1 MKKKV
6 AFALSVAIVAGSISL
21 VAAKPRENHR
31 NAFRQANSVAVKS
44 ENRKETFAV
53 KSNEAKY
60 TKFAGKVR
68 AKGREIKF
76 DVPPV
81 IKSGTTLIPVRAV
94 VESLGANVNWDAASN
109 TVTITKGDKTIVFDL
124 NNSKVYV
131 NGAEVTI
138 EVSPM
143 TINNRTFVPIRFIAE
158 ILGEKI
164 NYDNNAGDID
174 IEDDNTQNSTV
185 SQDVYGQTDETV
197 SQDVYGSNNTDNT
210 DNTDNTV
217 VNSVYDEQD

>member
-1 MKKKV
+1 MKKLV
-6 AFALSVAIVAGSISL
+6 AFALSIVLVISSISL
-21 VAAKPRENHR
+21 VIAKPREN
-31 NAFRQANSVAVKS
+31 
-44 ENRKETFAV
+44 NRKTT
-53 KSNEAKY
+53 KSVEVVSQRNENGQIESEDRVTEAKY
-60 TKFAGKVR
+60 TKFAGKMK
-68 AKGREIKF
+68 ANGREIKF
-76 DVPPV
+76 DIPPV

-94 VESLGANVNWDAASN
+94 VKSLGANVNWDAASN

-131 NGAEVTI
+131 NGTEVTI
-138 EVSPM
+138 EVPPM

-164 NYDNNAGDID
+164 NYDNNTGNID

-197 SQDVYGSNNTDNT
+197 SQDVYGSNDT

>member
-1 MKKKV
+1 MKKMV
-6 AFALSVAIVAGSISL
+6 AFALSIVLVISSISL
-21 VAAKPRENHR
+21 VIAKPRENNRTTTRSVKVVSQR
-31 NAFRQANSVAVKS
+31 N
-44 ENRKETFAV
+44 ENGQIESDDRVTEV
-53 KSNEAKY
+53 KY
-60 TKFAGKVR
+60 TKFAGKMK
-68 AKGREIKF
+68 ANGREIKF
-76 DVPPV
+76 DIPPV
-81 IKSGTTLIPVRAV
+81 VKSGTTLIPVRAV

-131 NGAEVTI
+131 NGTEVTI
-138 EVSPM
+138 SMPAMEIS
-143 TINNRTFVPIRFIAE
+143 NRTFVPLRFIAE
-158 ILGEKI
+158 SLGVKI
-164 NYDNNAGDID
+164 NYDDNTGNID

-197 SQDVYGSNNTDNT
+197 SQEVYGSNDT

>member
-1 MKKKV
+1 MKKIV
-6 AFALSVAIVAGSISL
+6 AFALSIVLVISSISL
-21 VAAKPRENHR
+21 VIAKPREN
-31 NAFRQANSVAVKS
+31 
-44 ENRKETFAV
+44 NRKTTKSVEVVSQRNENGQIESEDRVTAV
-53 KSNEAKY
+53 KY
-60 TKFAGKVR
+60 TKFAGKMK
-68 AKGREIKF
+68 ANGREIKF
-76 DVPPV
+76 DIPPV
-81 IKSGTTLIPVRAV
+81 VKSGTTLIPVRAV

-131 NGAEVTI
+131 NGTEVTI
-138 EVSPM
+138 SMPAMEIS
-143 TINNRTFVPIRFIAE
+143 NRTFVPLRFIAE
-158 ILGEKI
+158 SLGVKI
-164 NYDNNAGDID
+164 NYDNNTGNID

-197 SQDVYGSNNTDNT
+197 SQEVYGSNDT

>member
-1 MKKKV
+1 MRKMV
-6 AFALSVAIVAGSISL
+6 AFALSIVLVISSISL
-21 VAAKPRENHR
+21 VIAKPREN
-31 NAFRQANSVAVKS
+31 
-44 ENRKETFAV
+44 NRKTTRSV
-53 KSNEAKY
+53 KVVSQRNENGQIESDDRVTEVKY
-60 TKFAGKVR
+60 TKFAGKMK
-68 AKGREIKF
+68 ANGREIKF
-76 DVPPV
+76 DIPPV
-81 IKSGTTLIPVRAV
+81 VKSGTTLIPVRAV

-131 NGAEVTI
+131 NGTEVTI
-138 EVSPM
+138 SMPAMEIS
-143 TINNRTFVPIRFIAE
+143 NRTFVPLRFIAE
-158 ILGEKI
+158 SLGVKI
-164 NYDNNAGDID
+164 NYDDNTGNID

-197 SQDVYGSNNTDNT
+197 SQEVYGSNDT

>member
-1 MKKKV
+1 MV
-6 AFALSVAIVAGSISL
+6 AFALSIVLVISSISL
-21 VAAKPRENHR
+21 VIAKPREN
-31 NAFRQANSVAVKS
+31 
-44 ENRKETFAV
+44 NRKTTRSV
-53 KSNEAKY
+53 NVVSQRNENGQIESDDRVTEVKY
-60 TKFAGKVR
+60 TKFAGKMK
-68 AKGREIKF
+68 ANGREIKF
-76 DVPPV
+76 DIPPV
-81 IKSGTTLIPVRAV
+81 VKSGTTLIPVRAV

-131 NGAEVTI
+131 DGTEVTI
-138 EVSPM
+138 SMPAMEIS
-143 TINNRTFVPIRFIAE
+143 NRTFVPLRFIAE
-158 ILGEKI
+158 SLGVKI
-164 NYDNNAGDID
+164 NYDNNTGNID

-197 SQDVYGSNNTDNT
+197 SQEVYGSNDT

>member
-1 MKKKV
+1 MV
-6 AFALSVAIVAGSISL
+6 AFALSIVLVISSISL
-21 VAAKPRENHR
+21 VIAKPRENNRTTTRSVKVVSQR
-31 NAFRQANSVAVKS
+31 N
-44 ENRKETFAV
+44 ENGQIESDDRVTEV
-53 KSNEAKY
+53 KY
-60 TKFAGKVR
+60 TKFAGKMK
-68 AKGREIKF
+68 ANGREIKF
-76 DVPPV
+76 DIPPV
-81 IKSGTTLIPVRAV
+81 VKSGTTLIPVRAV

-131 NGAEVTI
+131 NGTEVTI
-138 EVSPM
+138 SMPAMEIS
-143 TINNRTFVPIRFIAE
+143 NRTFVPLRFIAE
-158 ILGEKI
+158 SLGVKI
-164 NYDNNAGDID
+164 NYDDNTGNID

-197 SQDVYGSNNTDNT
+197 SQEVYGSNDT